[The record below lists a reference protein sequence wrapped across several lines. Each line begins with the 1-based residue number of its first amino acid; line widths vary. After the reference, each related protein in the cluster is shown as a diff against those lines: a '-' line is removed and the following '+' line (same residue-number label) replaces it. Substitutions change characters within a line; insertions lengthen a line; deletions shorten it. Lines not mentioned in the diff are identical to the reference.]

1 MYIAIIGDIISSR
14 ELPDREQV
22 QETFNTAMHQ
32 INLNYHDEIASGF
45 LVTLGDEFQGLL
57 KSGGHVLD
65 IIYAIERM
73 MGDVP
78 MRFGI
83 GLGDLDTRLHR
94 DRALGADGPAYH
106 RARKAVDELKAREE
120 SRESRVSNIM
130 ISGEEDPAML
140 NCLLNLMKCMEN
152 RWSTMQKKVVLDY
165 LRYRD
170 RREDAARRLA
180 KKQPN
185 ISRDFNNANG
195 AAYVEAYDLIQSTL
209 RKEIS

>member
-1 MYIAIIGDIISSR
+1 M
-14 ELPDREQV
+14 
-22 QETFNTAMHQ
+22 
-32 INLNYHDEIASGF
+32 
-45 LVTLGDEFQGLL
+45 
-57 KSGGHVLD
+57 
-65 IIYAIERM
+65 
-73 MGDVP
+73 
-78 MRFGI
+78 
-83 GLGDLDTRLHR
+83 
-94 DRALGADGPAYH
+94 
-106 RARKAVDELKAREE
+106 DELKAREE

-152 RWSTMQKKVVLDY
+152 RWSPMQKKVVLDY

-209 RKEIS
+209 RKEIA

>member
-14 ELPDREQV
+14 ELPDRQQV
-22 QETFNTAMHQ
+22 QDTFNKTMQ
-32 INLNYHDEIASGF
+32 RINLRYHDEIASGF

-57 KSGGHVLD
+57 KSGEHILD
-65 IIYAIERM
+65 IIYDIERLM
-73 MGDVP
+73 ADVP

-83 GLGDLDTRLHR
+83 GLGDLDTRLNR

-106 RARKAVDELKAREE
+106 RARKAVDYLKAHEE
-120 SRESRVSNIM
+120 SHGSRISNIL
-130 ISGEEDPAML
+130 IIGEEDQSML
-140 NCLLNLMKCMEN
+140 NCLLNMMKCVED
-152 RWSTMQKKVVLDY
+152 RWAPSQKSVILDY

-185 ISRDFNNANG
+185 VSRDFNAG
-195 AAYVEAYDLIQSTL
+195 YGTAYVEAYDLIQRTL